1 MFLNHKKDLS
11 DRDFLPWPDSARTI
25 LRFAGIFPAA
35 SNRPF
40 FPFDG
45 QIFVAHADYF
55 TNGFTASATTF
66 MDSSIS
72 FTASLVSGASA
83 MMRMMGSVLLART

>member
-1 MFLNHKKDLS
+1 MECACYFASLNGIAVQPGLHVLKPTSSKPKIVAELTHRS
-11 DRDFLPWPDSARTI
+11 NGAT
-25 LRFAGIFPAA
+25 RF
-35 SNRPF
+35 
-40 FPFDG
+40 
-45 QIFVAHADYF
+45 YF